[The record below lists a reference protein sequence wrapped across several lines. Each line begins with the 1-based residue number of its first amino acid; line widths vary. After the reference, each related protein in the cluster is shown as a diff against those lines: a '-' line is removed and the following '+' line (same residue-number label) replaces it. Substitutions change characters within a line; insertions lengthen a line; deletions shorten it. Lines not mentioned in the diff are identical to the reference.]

1 MHETALH
8 ANISHLSSKYRIC
21 LTSDSRGR
29 ILSAFA
35 LVPLSSESTDGLA
48 CVAWQFS
55 NFLSNLSASAQSDKA
70 AKTSRNPQ
78 APRGYAAFGAR
89 YRRFAAFLARSYCL
103 KTAKLR
109 RPLNDVQIN
118 PQQLHDDKR

>member
-1 MHETALH
+1 VHEIALKP
-8 ANISHLSSKYRIC
+8 NISRLSSKYCIC

-35 LVPLSSESTDGLA
+35 LVPLSNESTKGLA
-48 CVAWQFS
+48 CVAWRFS
-55 NFLSNLSASAQSDKA
+55 NFLSNLSASAKSDKA

-89 YRRFAAFLARSYCL
+89 YRGFAAFLARSNCL
-103 KTAKLR
+103 KTVKLR
-109 RPLNDVQIN
+109 RPLNDVQSN
-118 PQQLHDDKR
+118 PQQLHDD